1 MEALKELQ
9 KNRRKSQR
17 EFLRKPFAPTYTLFE
32 GSNLQKLP
40 KYGNESVLN
49 FIY

>member
-9 KNRRKSQR
+9 KTRRKSQR
-17 EFLRKPFAPTYTLFE
+17 EFLRKPFAPNAILFD
-32 GSNLQKLP
+32 GYNLQKLP
-40 KYGNESVLN
+40 KFGNESVLN